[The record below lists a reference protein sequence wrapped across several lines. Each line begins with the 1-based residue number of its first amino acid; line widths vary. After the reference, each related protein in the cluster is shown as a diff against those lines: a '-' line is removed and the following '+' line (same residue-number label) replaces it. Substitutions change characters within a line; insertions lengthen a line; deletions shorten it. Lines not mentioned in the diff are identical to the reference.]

1 MKSKDIFTNEN
12 KLYIVKRLYFI
23 LFIFYFV
30 LFVFMFLSDGRI
42 SDFIKNNIIYSLIPL
57 FMPMMFS
64 LVGLN
69 DYKIESNSEYLKIY
83 SNCILMGMFF
93 ETFRKKII
101 INIKEPFE
109 NKISKSHFGL
119 RKSLIIRQK
128 VNNKL
133 VNNKINIS
141 LLSNKEL
148 ELLQQKLINSGKQH
162 RI

>member
-1 MKSKDIFTNEN
+1 MNSKDTYANEN
-12 KLYIVKRLYFI
+12 KLYLIKKLYFI
-23 LFIFYFV
+23 LFIFYLV
-30 LFVFMFLSDGRI
+30 LFVFLFLTDGSI
-42 SDFIKNNIIYSLIPL
+42 SDFIRNNIIYSLIPL
-57 FMPMMFS
+57 FMPTILS

-93 ETFRKKII
+93 ENFRKKII
-101 INIKEPFE
+101 INIKVPFE

-119 RKSLIIRQK
+119 RKSLTVSQK

-133 VNNKINIS
+133 VKNKINIS

-148 ELLQQKLINSGKQH
+148 ELLQQKLTNNK
-162 RI
+162 